1 MADYKR
7 KTVVCIED
15 QPEMIDLIRLILKQR
30 GIHVIGAVGG
40 QEGLDVVRR
49 ERPDLILLDL
59 MMPVVDGWDVF
70 RQVKADASL
79 MGIPVVVVTA
89 KVAQIDRVLAEA
101 IAGVDAY
108 ITKPFA
114 PSTLW
119 STVERLM
126 GQVEQAPV
134 SLQEMLRRLADD
146 RQDPPLLEAQA
157 IRLLAQRFGLTL
169 REVEQAAIEARVL
182 PRRYERSLG
191 TVGWEGQARLL
202 AATVA
207 IIGAGGL
214 GGWVI
219 EGLARM
225 GVGHLVVVD
234 GDTFEES
241 NLNRQAL
248 CSEAWLG
255 RPKTEAARARVAEVN
270 AAVEVTEHPVCAD
283 EDNLPDLLRGADVV
297 VDALDRLPLRLT
309 LQRVAQRLGIPMVHG
324 AIGGYVGQVMT
335 ILPEDAGLRALYP
348 GDQVPEQG
356 LEVELG
362 NPAATPMMAAA
373 WQVQEVIK
381 LLIGK
386 GELLRH
392 RLLLMDAEQGDITIF
407 RFD

>member
-1 MADYKR
+1 MA
-7 KTVVCIED
+7 
-15 QPEMIDLIRLILKQR
+15 
-30 GIHVIGAVGG
+30 
-40 QEGLDVVRR
+40 
-49 ERPDLILLDL
+49 
-59 MMPVVDGWDVF
+59 
-70 RQVKADASL
+70 
-79 MGIPVVVVTA
+79 
-89 KVAQIDRVLAEA
+89 
-101 IAGVDAY
+101 
-108 ITKPFA
+108 
-114 PSTLW
+114 
-119 STVERLM
+119 
-126 GQVEQAPV
+126 
-134 SLQEMLRRLADD
+134 EMLRSLADN
-146 RQDPPLLEAQA
+146 RQDPPVLGGQA
-157 IRLLAQRFGLTL
+157 LRQLAKRLGLTI
-169 REVEQAAIEARVL
+169 REVEQAAIQARVL

-207 IIGAGGL
+207 IVGAGGL

-255 RPKTEAARARVAEVN
+255 RSKTEAARARVAEIN
-270 AAVEVTEHPVCAD
+270 AAVEVTAHPVCAD
-283 EDNLPDLLRGADVV
+283 EDNLPELLRGADVV

-348 GDQVPEQG
+348 GDHVPEQG
-356 LEVELG
+356 LEMELG

-381 LLIGK
+381 LLVGK
-386 GELLRH
+386 GELLRD
-392 RLLLMDAEQGDITIF
+392 RLLLMDAEQGDVTIF
-407 RFD
+407 GFD

>member
-1 MADYKR
+1 
-7 KTVVCIED
+7 
-15 QPEMIDLIRLILKQR
+15 
-30 GIHVIGAVGG
+30 
-40 QEGLDVVRR
+40 
-49 ERPDLILLDL
+49 
-59 MMPVVDGWDVF
+59 
-70 RQVKADASL
+70 
-79 MGIPVVVVTA
+79 
-89 KVAQIDRVLAEA
+89 
-101 IAGVDAY
+101 
-108 ITKPFA
+108 
-114 PSTLW
+114 
-119 STVERLM
+119 
-126 GQVEQAPV
+126 
-134 SLQEMLRRLADD
+134 
-146 RQDPPLLEAQA
+146 
-157 IRLLAQRFGLTL
+157 
-169 REVEQAAIEARVL
+169 
-182 PRRYERSLG
+182 
-191 TVGWEGQARLL
+191 LL

-248 CSEAWLG
+248 CSEGWLG
-255 RPKTEAARARVAEVN
+255 RPKTEAACARVAEVN
-270 AAVEVTEHPVCAD
+270 AAVEVTAHAVCAD

-335 ILPEDAGLRALYP
+335 ILPEDPGLRALYP
-348 GDQVPEQG
+348 GDKVPEQG

-362 NPAATPMMAAA
+362 NPAATPMMVAA

-386 GELLRH
+386 GELLRN
-392 RLLLMDAEQGDITIF
+392 RLLLMDAEQGDITIL
-407 RFD
+407 RLD